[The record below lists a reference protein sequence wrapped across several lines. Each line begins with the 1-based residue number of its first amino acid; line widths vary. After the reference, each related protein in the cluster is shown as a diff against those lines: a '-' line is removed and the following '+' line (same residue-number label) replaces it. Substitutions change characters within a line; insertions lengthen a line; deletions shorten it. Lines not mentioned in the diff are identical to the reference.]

1 MLVSYFEYVRE
12 FKWESLKYATKRTLN
27 ELAIA
32 IQKQMHQ
39 KDEQIRKQMD
49 EFNGIKNKIQTLSK
63 KDVGSLAVRDFTDEI
78 YNKNVPAEMFVES
91 HNSEMF
97 ANLLFVLNVEKFD

>member
-1 MLVSYFEYVRE
+1 
-12 FKWESLKYATKRTLN
+12 
-27 ELAIA
+27 
-32 IQKQMHQ
+32 
-39 KDEQIRKQMD
+39 MD
-49 EFNGIKNKIQTLSK
+49 EFNGIKTKIQTLTK